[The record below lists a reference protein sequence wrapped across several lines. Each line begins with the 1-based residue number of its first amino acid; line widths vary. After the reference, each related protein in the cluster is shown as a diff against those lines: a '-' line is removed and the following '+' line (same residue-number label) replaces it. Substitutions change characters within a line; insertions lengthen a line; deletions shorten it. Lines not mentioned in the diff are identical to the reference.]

1 MLSITYPAAAGIPS
15 SGYDKRRTTILTSK
29 MLIESLNIGL
39 PKNEIFHGRKVRTG
53 ISKIPVS
60 GPIHLSELGFD
71 GDGVADHKHH
81 GGPDKAR

>member
-1 MLSITYPAAAGIPS
+1 
-15 SGYDKRRTTILTSK
+15 